1 MTPAT
6 AILFLGYLASALVF
20 TAFFMRSRARLR
32 QVSIASNVSFILY
45 GALGHVIP
53 VLILHSSLLPLNIWR
68 LWEINRTK
76 KAIRNAIEGDL
87 RMDWL
92 EPFAQPVELQAGD
105 RLFERNDLG
114 DKTYFIVSG
123 RMHLPESGVDL
134 GPGMLLGEVAM
145 FSPEHRRTQS
155 AVASTETR
163 LLSMTQDEL
172 FTLYRR
178 YPDFGVYLLRLVTAR
193 LLENERHLEAE
204 RD

>member
-1 MTPAT
+1 MTPTT
-6 AILFLGYLASALVF
+6 AILFLGYFASALVF
-20 TAFFMRSRARLR
+20 ATFFMRSRARLR
-32 QVSIASNVSFILY
+32 EVAIASNVAFMLY
-45 GALGHVIP
+45 GTFGHVIP
-53 VLILHSSLLPLNIWR
+53 VLVLHALLFPLNIWR

-76 KAIRNAIEGDL
+76 SGILSAIKGDL

-92 EPFAQPVELQAGD
+92 EPFAQPVELNAGEQ
-105 RLFERNDLG
+105 LFAQNDLG

-123 RMHLPESGVDL
+123 RMHLPQSGIDL
-134 GPGMLLGEVAM
+134 GPGSLLGEVAM

-178 YPDFGVYLLRLVTAR
+178 NPDFGVYLLRLVTAR
-193 LLENERHLEAE
+193 LLENERLLEGPY
-204 RD
+204 